1 MNSWFRL
8 ADVVLT
14 SAPAVLAVATVLL
27 SVTIVLA
34 FVMRSAAARH
44 AVIFSALITVGL
56 LPAFVWIGQHAGA
69 RRVTP
74 VRATG
79 VFDYVLR
86 LSGSTPT
93 AYHNNVQPQSKHQP
107 LGQILLACWLAGAML
122 SGVSLLRGMN
132 IMARARRSAKE
143 GNLRYLRERLR
154 TALGSDIPEILTSEQ
169 AHVPVA
175 LGCWRTVVLLPNS
188 FPERFN
194 EQQLLQILLHE
205 CAHALRRDPVVGLYQ
220 RSLAAVLWFHPL
232 VHIANRLLDR
242 SREEL
247 CDNYVLS
254 TVNAGEYS
262 RTLLAVAKSLMPLPT
277 GWFSPAL
284 VGSKG
289 GLELRVAGL
298 LNPGRST
305 MTKLTSKTLA
315 IIVATFICSGLAL
328 SCITATPAPQQDSRN
343 ELTHVVPFELG
354 TTYSQTGDVITI
366 DDVRGTADTIAPGNM
381 YQVKGTY
388 KLLSHDSALLVIY
401 VTTDRPEQ
409 VPVLQTQKMQVA
421 KGEGR
426 FTLLFY
432 MWGKGSPHVSF
443 YPIPSGSTFAGVYF
457 GTGDSVFRKS
467 RTGVVDHVTDTPI
480 SK

>member
-1 MNSWFRL
+1 MN
-8 ADVVLT
+8 
-14 SAPAVLAVATVLL
+14 
-27 SVTIVLA
+27 
-34 FVMRSAAARH
+34 M
-44 AVIFSALITVGL
+44 
-56 LPAFVWIGQHAGA
+56 
-69 RRVTP
+69 
-74 VRATG
+74 
-79 VFDYVLR
+79 
-86 LSGSTPT
+86 
-93 AYHNNVQPQSKHQP
+93 
-107 LGQILLACWLAGAML
+107 
-122 SGVSLLRGMN
+122 
-132 IMARARRSAKE
+132 MARARRSAKE
-143 GNLRYLRERLR
+143 GNFKYLRERLR
-154 TALGSDIPEILTSEQ
+154 TALGSDIPEILISEQ
-169 AHVPVA
+169 VRVPVA
-175 LGCWRTVVLLPNS
+175 LGCWRSVVLLPNS
-188 FPERFN
+188 FSERFN
-194 EQQLLQILLHE
+194 EHQLLQILLHE
-205 CAHALRRDPVVGLYQ
+205 CAHALRRDPAVGLYQ

-232 VHIANRLLDR
+232 VHIANRMLDR

-284 VGSKG
+284 MGSKG
-289 GLELRVAGL
+289 SLELRVAGL

-315 IIVATFICSGLAL
+315 IIVATFIGSGLAL
-328 SCITATPAPQQDSRN
+328 SCIAATPAPQQDSRN
-343 ELTHVVPFELG
+343 ELTHVVTFELG

-366 DDVRGTADTIAPGNM
+366 DDVRGTANTIAPGNM

-388 KLLSHDSALLVIY
+388 KLLSHHRALLVIY
-401 VTTDRPEQ
+401 VTTDRPEL

-421 KGEGR
+421 KGEGH